1 MGYKFT
7 MKKTGRLQKKVS
19 FFEAI
24 QIVKEIRKK
33 PRPHWTKKERSDFK
47 KFNFQ
52 ILSRKR
58 VNKIVESLNSFKK
71 LSNKSHYKFYLEEL
85 VIIRELL
92 VSKLDETLS
101 SFFKKLEVMNSE
113 DILKIK
119 SYFQKVLSENERLK
133 RELSQ
138 YKKELYIYKKHSED
152 EQNKLLRKFF
162 TVGKKKN
169 KTAVRYKS
177 MSKEIDRN
185 REIKFTDLS
194 IENDGP
200 EKIDKILNRKSL
212 SLKDTPRKKFKL

>member
-1 MGYKFT
+1 
-7 MKKTGRLQKKVS
+7 MKNIKLSPKKVS

-24 QIVKEIRKK
+24 QITKEIRKK
-33 PRPHWTKKERSDFK
+33 PRSYWTKKERSDFK

-52 ILSRKR
+52 ILSKKR
-58 VNKIVESLNSFKK
+58 INKIVESLNSFKK

-185 REIKFTDLS
+185 RGIKFTDLS